1 MENKLINKTTYYLA
15 YKLNTYTN
23 KDGLE
28 LQKMKLGIEI
38 FLINVSKLIIIY
50 LLSALLDIVQSTLFV
65 HSAFI
70 LVKRYSFGLH
80 ALNSTVCTLVSVCM
94 FVFIPFILS
103 GVGIGNHIVL
113 PIHFAI
119 LFFLYLY
126 APADTKARPIVG
138 LKNRRLLKKKAFGC
152 GVAVM
157 LATLLIPSEPIKLLL
172 TLGAI
177 YQCMSILPITYKIL
191 KRSEKNYEHYEQ
203 TKA

>member
-1 MENKLINKTTYYLA
+1 LENKLINKTTYYLA